1 MTRDEVKL
9 LELYRLAR
17 VALAGTGNEDV
28 RHSRM
33 VWAAEQFA
41 IEDGHM
47 KAIGAYKMLDR
58 ALAPQYI

>member
-1 MTRDEVKL
+1 MTNDERRL

-17 VALAGTGNEDV
+17 IALSGSGQENV

-41 IEDGHM
+41 REDGRM
-47 KAIGAYKMLDR
+47 QTIGAYKMLDR
-58 ALAPQYI
+58 ALD